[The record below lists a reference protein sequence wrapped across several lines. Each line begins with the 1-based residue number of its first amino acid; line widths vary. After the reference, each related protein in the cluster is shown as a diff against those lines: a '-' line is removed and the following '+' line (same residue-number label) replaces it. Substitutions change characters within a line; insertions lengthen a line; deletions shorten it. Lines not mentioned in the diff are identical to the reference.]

1 MNNVKKETQKELA
14 KAIESLKI
22 TIAKIRTG
30 RAHPSLLDSVMV
42 EHLNVKTPIKQ
53 MASIVVEDA
62 RTLKV
67 VAFDNKLIGAI
78 TKAILNAGL
87 GLNPSNTGVAIY
99 VPLPV
104 MTEDTRK
111 MYIKQLRQSIEN
123 SRIVVRNLRRD
134 AFSVYKRQLKNKE
147 INENDERRLSNSI
160 QKEID
165 ETMAVIDGLL
175 EQKEKEIMAI

>member
-1 MNNVKKETQKELA
+1 MTNVKKETQKELA

-42 EHLNVKTPIKQ
+42 DHLNTKTPIKQ

-67 VAFDNKLIGAI
+67 VAFDNKLMGAV
-78 TKAILNAGL
+78 TKSILNAGL
-87 GLNPSNTGVAIY
+87 GLNPSNTGAAIY
-99 VPLPV
+99 VPLPI

-134 AFSVYKRQLKNKE
+134 AFSIYKKQLKNKE

-165 ETMAVIDGLL
+165 ATMAIIDGLL
-175 EQKEKEIMAI
+175 EQKETEIMAI

>member
-1 MNNVKKETQKELA
+1 MTNVKKETQKELA

>member
-1 MNNVKKETQKELA
+1 MTNVKKETQKDLV
-14 KAIESLKI
+14 KTIESLKI

-42 EHLNVKTPIKQ
+42 EYLNVKTPIKQ
-53 MASIVVEDA
+53 MASIVVEDS

-67 VAFDNKLIGAI
+67 VTFDNKSIGAV
-78 TKAILNAGL
+78 TKSILTAGL
-87 GLNPSNTGVAIY
+87 GLNPSNTGEAIY

-165 ETMAVIDGLL
+165 ETMATIDELL
-175 EQKEKEIMAI
+175 AQKEKEIMAI